1 MEQRD
6 WNELPAHCLIEI
18 LGKVGIESLVATIPF
33 VCKSWHDATFYPQC
47 WQRLVF
53 TKSPHLRSSK
63 SSIPILKLHKDSRFD
78 VALYECTNNADDS
91 LEKLVHFAIGRSHGL
106 VTEVVFHP
114 RLHLK
119 EGQIT
124 WIAQRCPSLKLL
136 VLPSHLSYVI
146 NFEVSNSICNW
157 KDLEG
162 LQVSSLIGL
171 KKTIT
176 NISKN
181 CRNFVH
187 LCVYVPWLDGD
198 IALAI
203 ASLLPDIK
211 TLDLRFSIIERSDL
225 VAILKG
231 CQKLEYLDVSAC
243 KGVIRDNEILEL
255 GGHIRIFKHEG
266 SHIS

>member
-6 WNELPAHCLIEI
+6 WNELPTHCLIEI
-18 LGKVGIESLVATIPF
+18 LGKVGIESLVGTIPF
-33 VCKSWHDATFYPQC
+33 VCKSWYNATFYPQC

-63 SSIPILKLHKDSRFD
+63 FSIPILRLRKDSRFD
-78 VALYECTNNADDS
+78 MLPYESIDEANDS

-119 EGQIT
+119 EGQIM

-146 NFEVSNSICNW
+146 NFEVSDSICNW
-157 KDLEG
+157 KGLEG
-162 LQVSSLIGL
+162 LQVASLIGL
-171 KKTIT
+171 KKSII
-176 NISKN
+176 NINKN
-181 CRNFVH
+181 CRNFNH
-187 LCVYVPWLDGD
+187 LCVYVPRLDGD
-198 IALAI
+198 VASVI
-203 ASLLPDIK
+203 ASQLPDIK
-211 TLDLRFSIIERSDL
+211 TLDLRFSTVERDDL

-231 CQKLEYLDVSAC
+231 CRKLEYLDVSEC
-243 KGVIRDNEILEL
+243 KGVACDNEILKL
-255 GGHIRIFKHEG
+255 AGHIRIFKHEG
-266 SHIS
+266 SCVS